1 MPSGCIE
8 LYGSAL
14 KYYSGFSVVSPHTED
29 GRNCANLSLIG
40 RSGDPAASILYSFGL
55 AIQLKGAG
63 SRKCVMLPMS
73 MVRNECRTP
82 AIGGS
87 G

>member
-1 MPSGCIE
+1 MLSGCIE

-14 KYYSGFSVVSPHTED
+14 MYYSGLLAANQHTED
-29 GRNCANLSLIG
+29 GGNCANLSLIG

-55 AIQLKGAG
+55 AIQSKGAG
-63 SRKCVMLPMS
+63 SRRYVILPMN
-73 MVRNECRTP
+73 MVRNECRTA
-82 AIGGS
+82 AIGSS

>member
-1 MPSGCIE
+1 MPSGYIE

-14 KYYSGFSVVSPHTED
+14 KFYSGLLAVNPHTED
-29 GRNCANLSLIG
+29 GENCANLSLIG
-40 RSGDPAASILYSFGL
+40 RSGDPAASILYSTVL

-63 SRKCVMLPMS
+63 FRRYVILPMS
-73 MVRNECRTP
+73 MVRNKCRMA
-82 AIGGS
+82 AIGSS